1 MILKK
6 LFGLLMKLK
15 SKNSLSSSVANVS
28 ISNAGVCI
36 CIWIAIGCDVSHAQG
51 LPPANSFIAIPPI
64 EKPQASPTTTS
75 SSPTSNVLPESAPI
89 TLETIQSRSAQVQ
102 ADTTLLPEVKQSL
115 VQTYEAIL
123 VAIRSRAED
132 EKRLKEFTAS
142 AEAAPTATLESKRRK
157 ENPPPRDVVS
167 ESALR
172 SYSLQALQDLLQ
184 TQQTNYQ
191 IALDGRTKTELAITT
206 REARRKELPKLIAD
220 QRSSIQKLTD
230 EAALP
235 ASESTEPVV
244 SEALALLGRAKVAA
258 ASERLKR
265 LEQEARTTEAEA
277 ELLPLRKEIYTTDE
291 RYFQLRIKELNEEL
305 NKRRETKIEE
315 ERDKVLAL
323 AEEAPPEIKW
333 LADRLVSRA
342 DAWLELAKKNTAI
355 QLEIEQAKSKQR
367 FWQERFSI
375 MQNRSLAKNR
385 SGFMTINNWNGLL
398 LRRHRSEL
406 PDEAKL
412 NTQLD
417 QNLTRIQQTETLIIE
432 LEDWKNQNSTTQL
445 EDPSLNAIPADL
457 LDEDA
462 FIARTDAIDRD
473 AKLNLSPTLVQ
484 KADRLLAAE
493 RELVSNFSIDAAS
506 FSDNLFELSEIRQET
521 LNLVGNY
528 RNFIDQH
535 ILWIRSAS
543 PFSRSDTRQ
552 LWPAL
557 KWLFDVKQWS
567 DAFQQLMTEL
577 RQRPWEAPIILILFS
592 VLVFQNAKIRRLIS
606 SLGERAARS
615 TNTEFSPT
623 AKTIGLTVILSSP
636 WVLLLAYLGSR
647 LVGASNPTTFSTAV
661 GMGLLVA
668 ARYFFPLELIR
679 QICRPGGLA
688 EKHFEISN
696 NVTALVRSNLR
707 WLIDLGVPA
716 TAVVAVLFSSGD
728 EKFENSLGRLA
739 FAFVLILTCVF
750 LVIVFRPTKGV
761 FRQYIKNH
769 EGGWADR
776 LRYVWY
782 FGLCCGPVLLCF
794 NSLMGYHYT
803 AVRLSMHWYTTII
816 TLVGLLILNQIMQR
830 WLLLS
835 RRKIMANQ
843 ARLRLQQAQQ
853 QREAVVN
860 PTSPNSLFTDT
871 GSTGPETSGTDWN
884 TIHNQ
889 VDLAEINAQTIRLG
903 TSLIVVTALIAVF
916 YIWSGV
922 LPAVN
927 MLDSIELWQVDGDAP
942 GLKIPITLGNIIL
955 SIPIVVLMFVAARNL
970 PGLLE
975 IALLQYL
982 PIENSVRYAISSL
995 SRYVIV
1001 FVGIAFAFYYL
1012 GVRWTNVQWLV
1023 AALGVGLGFGLQ
1035 EIFANF
1041 ISGLILLFEQ
1051 PIRVGDIITVGD
1063 TSGTVSKIRVRAT
1076 TITNFEKQELIIPN
1090 KDLITGR
1097 LLNWTLSDSTTRMM
1111 VKIGLAYGS
1120 DTDLACRLIHKICT
1134 EHPNVLSDPPPTSHV
1149 EGFQDSTLLV
1159 NVRFFVDSL
1168 DKRLPT
1174 NHDIHSAIHR
1184 EFNKAG
1190 IIFGFPQRDINV
1202 KSLPESLFGM
1212 ITTRVTKDPNAN

>member
-1 MILKK
+1 VIRDYTTLIRGG
-6 LFGLLMKLK
+6 FETRNLLAQAL
-15 SKNSLSSSVANVS
+15 LSALAAVSFCTCTFCGGTSFAQALAPPSSGFSIPPVENAQPLPPSSTSNNPTTSVAS
-28 ISNAGVCI
+28 
-36 CIWIAIGCDVSHAQG
+36 
-51 LPPANSFIAIPPI
+51 
-64 EKPQASPTTTS
+64 
-75 SSPTSNVLPESAPI
+75 ESVPV
-89 TLETIQSRSAQVQ
+89 TLEGIQSRVAQIQ
-102 ADTTLLPEVKQSL
+102 ADTTLGPEVKQSL
-115 VQTYEAIL
+115 LQAYEAIQA
-123 VAIRSRAED
+123 AIRSRAED
-132 EKRLKEFTAS
+132 EKRHKELFAS
-142 AEAAPTATLESKRRK
+142 AEGAPAATLESKRRK
-157 ENPPPRDVVS
+157 ENPPPRDVIS
-167 ESALR
+167 ENALR

-191 IALDGRTKTELAITT
+191 IAVDGRTKTELVITT

-220 QRSSIQKLTD
+220 QRSTIQKLTD
-230 EAALP
+230 DAALP
-235 ASESTEPVV
+235 ASESTEPIV
-244 SEALALLGRAKVAA
+244 SEALAILGRAKVAA
-258 ASERLKR
+258 ATERLKR
-265 LEQEARTTEAEA
+265 LEQEARTTEAES

-291 RYFQLRIKELNEEL
+291 RYYQLRIKEINEEL

-315 ERDKVLAL
+315 ERNKVLAL
-323 AEEAPPEIKW
+323 VADAPPEIKW

-342 DAWLELAKKNTAI
+342 NAWLELAKKNTAI
-355 QLEIEQAKSKQR
+355 QLEIEQAESKQR

-375 MQNRSLAKNR
+375 MENRSLARNR

-412 NTQLD
+412 QNQLD
-417 QNLTRIQQTETLIIE
+417 QNITRIQQTETLIIE

-445 EDPSLNAIPADL
+445 EDPSLTEIPADI

-462 FIARTDAIDRD
+462 FIARANSADRD
-473 AKLNLSPTLVQ
+473 AKLNLTPSLVQ

-493 RELVSNFSIDAAS
+493 RDLVSNFSVDAAS

-521 LNLVGNY
+521 LDLVGNY

-535 ILWIRSAS
+535 ILWIRSAT
-543 PFSRSDTRQ
+543 PFNRSDTRQ

-557 KWLFDVKQWS
+557 RWLFDLQQLS
-567 DAFQQLMTEL
+567 EAFQLLLTEF
-577 RQRPWEAPIILILFS
+577 RQRPWEVPIILMMFCALAFH
-592 VLVFQNAKIRRLIS
+592 NAKIRRLIS

-623 AKTIGLTVILSSP
+623 AKTIGLTIVLTLP
-636 WVLLLAYLGSR
+636 WVLLLAY
-647 LVGASNPTTFSTAV
+647 VGYRFVHASNPTTFSISI

-668 ARYFFPLELIR
+668 SRYFFPLELIR

-688 EKHFEISN
+688 EKHFDIPEH
-696 NVTALVRSNLR
+696 VTALVRQNLR

-716 TAVVAVLFSSGD
+716 IGVVAAFFSSGD

-739 FAFVLILTCVF
+739 FAFVLILATLF
-750 LVIVFRPTKGV
+750 LAIVFRPTKGV
-761 FRQYIKNH
+761 FGQYIKNH

-782 FGLCCGPVLLCF
+782 FGLCFGPALLCF

-843 ARLRLQQAQQ
+843 ARIRLEQAQL
-853 QREAVVN
+853 QRDAVV
-860 PTSPNSLFTDT
+860 SSASSNSLFTDT
-871 GSTGPETSGTDWN
+871 GSTGPETSGADWN
-884 TIHNQ
+884 TINNQ

-927 MLDSIELWQVDGDAP
+927 MLDSIELWQVDGDKP
-942 GLKIPITLGNIIL
+942 GIKIPITLGNIIL

-995 SRYVIV
+995 SRYMIV

-1134 EHPNVLSDPPPTSHV
+1134 EHPNVLIDPPPTAHV
-1149 EGFQDSTLLV
+1149 EGFHDSTLLV

-1174 NHDIHSAIHR
+1174 THDIHSAIHR

-1190 IIFGFPQRDINV
+1190 IVFGFPQRDINI
-1202 KSLPESLFGM
+1202 KSFPESIVGM
-1212 ITTRVTKDPNAN
+1212 MSSRFIGEKDSQ

>member
-1 MILKK
+1 VILEI
-6 LFGLLMKLK
+6 LFGLLMTLK
-15 SKNSLSSSVANVS
+15 SKHPLFKSAMNV
-28 ISNAGVCI
+28 GTYVCA
-36 CIWIAIGCDVSHAQG
+36 CVWIAIGCVVSHGQG
-51 LPPANSFIAIPPI
+51 LPPTNSPFAIPPVD
-64 EKPQASPTTTS
+64 KTPATS
-75 SSPTSNVLPESAPI
+75 AAGVSNGSASNVLPDSAPI
-89 TLETIQSRSAQVQ
+89 TLEAMQSRSAQVQ

-115 VQTYEAIL
+115 VQTYEAIQ

-132 EKRLKEFTAS
+132 EKRLKELSAS
-142 AEAAPTATLESKRRK
+142 AEAAPSATLESKRRK

-191 IALDGRTKTELAITT
+191 IAVDGRTKTELAITT

-220 QRSSIQKLTD
+220 QRSTIQKLTD
-230 EAALP
+230 EAAIP

-277 ELLPLRKEIYTTDE
+277 ELLPIRKEIYTTDE
-291 RYFQLRIKELNEEL
+291 RYYQLRIKEINEEL

-315 ERDKVLAL
+315 ERNKVLAL
-323 AEEAPPEIKW
+323 AAEAPTEIKW

-375 MQNRSLAKNR
+375 MQNRSLARNR

-457 LDEDA
+457 LDEDE
-462 FIARTDAIDRD
+462 FIARADAVDRE
-473 AKLNLSPTLVQ
+473 AKLNLSPSLLQ

-493 RELVSNFSIDAAS
+493 RDLVSNFSIDAAS

-521 LNLVGNY
+521 LDLVGNY

-557 KWLFDVKQWS
+557 QWLFDVQQWT
-567 DAFQQLMTEL
+567 DALQHLMTEF
-577 RQRPWEAPIILILFS
+577 RQRPWEVPIILVIFGALA
-592 VLVFQNAKIRRLIS
+592 FQNAKIRRLIS
-606 SLGERAARS
+606 ALGERAARS

-623 AKTIGLTVILSSP
+623 AKTIGLTIVLSSP
-636 WVLLLAYLGSR
+636 WVLLLAYLGYR
-647 LVGASNPTTFSTAV
+647 LVGASNPTTFSTAI
-661 GMGLLVA
+661 GMGFLVA

-696 NVTALVRSNLR
+696 SVTTLVRSNLR

-716 TAVVAVLFSSGD
+716 TGVVAVLFSSGD

-739 FAFVLILTCVF
+739 FAFVLLLTSVF
-750 LVIVFRPTKGV
+750 LIIVFRPTKGV
-761 FRQYIKNH
+761 FGQYIKNH

-853 QREAVVN
+853 REAAVSS
-860 PTSPNSLFTDT
+860 TSPNSLFTDT

-884 TIHNQ
+884 SINNQ

-927 MLDSIELWQVDGDAP
+927 MLDSIELWQVDGDKP
-942 GLKIPITLGNIIL
+942 GSKIPITLGNIIL

-1174 NHDIHSAIHR
+1174 THDIHSAIHR

-1202 KSLPESLFGM
+1202 KSIPESLLGM
-1212 ITTRVTKDPNAN
+1212 ITTRVIN